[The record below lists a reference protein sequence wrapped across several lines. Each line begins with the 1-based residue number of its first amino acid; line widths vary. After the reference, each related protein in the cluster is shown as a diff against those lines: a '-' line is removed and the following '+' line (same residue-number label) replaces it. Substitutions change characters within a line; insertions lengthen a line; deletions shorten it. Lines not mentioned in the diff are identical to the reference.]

1 MNDGNL
7 NDVPDSRWSCET
19 ALEGTEFECYATFDL
34 GSSQSLIKLTIY
46 FYKSNEEDRVTNPF
60 VVSTSTDGTTFTTSF
75 EDINTIPTPLG
86 EGEDFAF
93 PTGSSG
99 RYVRFTGDLA
109 DDQWLSVNEVEIYVD
124 VATPAPVA
132 PETPAPIP
140 PPTPVPTVTA
150 TAAPIPLNL

>member
-1 MNDGNL
+1 
-7 NDVPDSRWSCET
+7 RWSCET

-34 GSSQSLIKLTIY
+34 GSSQSLTKLTIY
-46 FYKSNEEDRVTNPF
+46 FHQSDDLDRTTNPF
-60 VVSTSTDGTTFTTSF
+60 IVSTSTDGTTYTTSF
-75 EDINTIPTPLG
+75 EDVNTAGTPLG

-93 PTGSSG
+93 STGSSG

-109 DDQWLSVNEVEIYVD
+109 DEQWLSVNEVEIYVD
-124 VATPAPVA
+124 VATPAPVV

-150 TAAPIPLNL
+150 TAAPTPLNL